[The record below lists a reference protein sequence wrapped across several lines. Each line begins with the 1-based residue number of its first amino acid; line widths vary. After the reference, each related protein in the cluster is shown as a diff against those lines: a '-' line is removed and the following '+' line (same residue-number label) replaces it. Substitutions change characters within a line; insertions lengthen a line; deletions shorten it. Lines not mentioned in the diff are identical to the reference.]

1 MKHYYL
7 IILIA
12 LLSLNLAKAETN
24 NFSSLSKGANL
35 IADDSSFSMKFG
47 LLLQPRFEIYDSLN
61 NCNCNGTQV
70 TANAMLRRMRFR
82 FDGFI
87 LNHNLTYFFQLGITN
102 NDMEATKGAEGEF
115 SSLIYDAY
123 FDWEFLNKTK
133 LRIGQAKLPGCLSR
147 LMSFTGLN
155 FLERSYAESQF
166 NTYRDVGLQIL
177 NEWSIGDFTVRENLA
192 WSHGEGV
199 NQKSFLDGGYAYSG
213 RLELYPLGLFTKSG
227 ETYEMDLQN
236 EKSPKLLIGASAFYD
251 NKAHRERGILGKSL
265 YSARDIT
272 QYFADFLFKY
282 HGLSVMGEYYYRNA
296 PEPITTKEN
305 NPDRYILNGQG
316 YGGQISYMITED
328 MALAL
333 RYSYVKPD
341 EELIKKVGNRT
352 DYSLGFSKFIFNNKV
367 KLQADLN
374 YSKEEKFQKEAQEML
389 VFRINTI
396 FSF

>member
-1 MKHYYL
+1 MKHFYL

-12 LLSLNLAKAETN
+12 FFSLNLANAETK
-24 NFSSLSKGANL
+24 SVLTLSKGANF
-35 IADDSSFSMKFG
+35 IADDSSLSMKFG

-82 FDGFI
+82 FDGF
-87 LNHNLTYFFQLGITN
+87 LLSPNLTYFFQLGITN
-102 NDMEATKGAEGEF
+102 NDMETTKGADGEF

-123 FDWEFLNKTK
+123 IDWEFINKTK

-147 LMSFTGLN
+147 LMSFSGLN
-155 FLERSYAESQF
+155 FLERSYIESQF
-166 NTYRDVGLQIL
+166 NTYRDIGLQIL
-177 NEWSIGDFTVRENLA
+177 NEWSIGNFTFRENIA

-199 NQKSFLDGGYAYSG
+199 NQKSILDGGYAYSG
-213 RLELYPLGLFTKSG
+213 RLELYPFGLFTQSG
-227 ETYEMDLQN
+227 ETYEMDLQK
-236 EKSPKLLIGASAFYD
+236 EKKPKLLLGASAFYD

-282 HGLSVMGEYYYRNA
+282 QGISIIGEYFYRNA
-296 PEPITTKEN
+296 PDPITTKEN

-316 YGGQISYMITED
+316 YGGQVSYMITD
-328 MALAL
+328 DIALAL
-333 RYSYVKPD
+333 RYSYLKPD
-341 EELIKKVGNRT
+341 SKLIKKVGNRT
-352 DYSLGFSKFIFNNKV
+352 DYSLGFSKFIFNNKI
-367 KLQADLN
+367 KLQTDLN
-374 YSKEEKFQKEAQEML
+374 YSKDEIFQKEAQEML
-389 VFRINTI
+389 VFRINAI

>member
-199 NQKSFLDGGYAYSG
+199 NQKSILDGGYAYSG

-352 DYSLGFSKFIFNNKV
+352 DYSFGFSKFIFNNKV
-367 KLQADLN
+367 KLQVDLN